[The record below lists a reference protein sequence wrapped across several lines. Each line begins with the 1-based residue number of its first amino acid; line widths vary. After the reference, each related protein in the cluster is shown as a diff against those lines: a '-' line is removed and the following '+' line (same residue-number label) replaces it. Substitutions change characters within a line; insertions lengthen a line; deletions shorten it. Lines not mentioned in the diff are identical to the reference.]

1 MRWRRGPQGV
11 LFDADHQIDEAIVQ
25 VDDAHW
31 SPISWLR
38 SLFILGRGML
48 KGLSKETAGPDPLAL
63 FAEWFED
70 ARRSGIY
77 LPHAMT
83 LATASKDGRP
93 TARMMLLKGFDE
105 RGFRFFTNF
114 DSSKADELADNPR
127 AAMVFHWPRLQRQV
141 RVEGTVEK
149 IAEEESREY
158 FATRPRGS
166 QLGAWASDQSSPV
179 EDRRRLE
186 EAFREHEARFKG
198 SDVPLPPF
206 WGGYRVIPH
215 VIEFWQGRANRLH
228 DRLRY
233 TREAD
238 GWAVVR
244 LSP

>member
-1 MRWRRGPQGV
+1 
-11 LFDADHQIDEAIVQ
+11 VQ
-25 VDDAHW
+25 VDNAH
-31 SPISWLR
+31 SSLISWLR
-38 SLFILGRGML
+38 SLFIFGRGVL

-70 ARRSGIY
+70 ARRSGIH
-77 LPHAMT
+77 LPDAMT

-114 DSSKADELADNPR
+114 GSRKGDELEENPR

-141 RVEGTVEK
+141 RVEGTVVKIPEK
-149 IAEEESREY
+149 ESQEY

-166 QLGAWASDQSSPV
+166 KLGAWASDQSSPV
-179 EDRRRLE
+179 EDRSRLE
-186 EAFREHEARFKG
+186 DAFREHAARFKG

-206 WGGYRVIPH
+206 WGGYVVIPQA
-215 VIEFWQGRANRLH
+215 IEFWQGRANRLH

-233 TREAD
+233 TWEED
-238 GWAVVR
+238 GWTVAR